1 VIFVCAATGLGA
13 AGAAA
18 GCSSSSSSSNPTAP
32 VDAGLGEEANVAV
45 DSGFDGGATSVTLQW
60 KVVSYSSP
68 DGGVAD
74 NGSTDAAASD
84 GAAADSAA
92 TDSAAA
98 DSGASEAGV
107 SEASA
112 GDAEAGAGDAG
123 TVAEGTDAET
133 DAGETDAAQG
143 VDLGTAPP
151 LPGAQVCVYQMSAF
165 PCVTTAADGTFTI
178 PGLPIRA
185 DLVLAVTKSGYT
197 SVLQPIETAST
208 DMDGRGNPI
217 LLDRPDPTFVPPGVT
232 VDSTKG
238 IISAFAVGDAPGND
252 SGSFVGIPGTTVALS
267 PMSGSGPFYTS
278 AMGGIDPSAT
288 SFESSGAYYF
298 NVAPGTYTLTY
309 TSSTFDCEPIS
320 FPFGE
325 FGFPVTTPAHSLK
338 IVVAAGYTTGIVGS
352 FCTPNPVIVKVDGG

>member
-1 VIFVCAATGLGA
+1 MARP
-13 AGAAA
+13 
-18 GCSSSSSSSNPTAP
+18 PTAP
-32 VDAGLGEEANVAV
+32 RL
-45 DSGFDGGATSVTLQW
+45 T
-60 KVVSYSSP
+60 
-68 DGGVAD
+68 
-74 NGSTDAAASD
+74 
-84 GAAADSAA
+84 SAA

-98 DSGASEAGV
+98 DSAASEAGV
-107 SEASA
+107 SQAGA
-112 GDAEAGAGDAG
+112 GDAEAGAADAG
-123 TVAEGTDAET
+123 TVAEGTDAGET

-151 LPGAQVCVYQMSAF
+151 LAGAQVCVYHMSAF

-178 PGLPIRA
+178 SGLPIRA
-185 DLVLAVTKSGYT
+185 DLVLALTKSGYT
-197 SVLQPIETAST
+197 SILQPFETAST

-217 LLDRPDPTFVPPGVT
+217 LMDRPDPTFVPPGVT
-232 VDSTKG
+232 VDATKG
-238 IISAFAVGDAPGND
+238 IISAFAVGDAPGD
-252 SGSFVGIPGTTVALS
+252 GGSFVGIPGTTIALS

-278 AMGGIDPSAT
+278 AMGGIDPAAT
-288 SFESSGAYYF
+288 SFETSGAYYF

-338 IVVAAGYTTGIVGS
+338 LIVAAGYTTGIVGS